1 MIALDT
7 DIATLLFLGD
17 QDVLHKLQVFP
28 RKEIGL
34 PIIVIEEII
43 RGRLDQIRKHQ
54 ARRDARKL
62 TDSYRNLFL
71 SSMFVGGFQVYHYDE
86 STERVVEAWRAAK
99 IRVGTQ
105 DMRIAAIC
113 IESKATLITRNTSDF
128 SQLTGLSVITWN

>member
-17 QDVLHKLQVFP
+17 QDVLHKLNAFP

-34 PIIVIEEII
+34 PIIVVEEII

-54 ARRDARKL
+54 AKRDGRKL
-62 TDSYRNLFL
+62 TDSYRKLYL
-71 SSMFVGGFQVYHYDE
+71 SSMFVGGFQVYHYAE
-86 STERVVEAWRAAK
+86 STEQVVNAWRAAK
-99 IRVGTQ
+99 VRVGTQ

-113 IESKATLITRNTSDF
+113 IESNATLVTRNTIDF